1 MRRQM
6 RHFGSSLAF
15 VAGLALCVAQAHAQ
29 KDGWQFKWSGMINPQ
44 IWADSRQV
52 VSGRE
57 DMMDFYPKPRLLDA
71 QGNDINAVPSLNMLS
86 ITNRLGLTIKGPQVL
101 GADMGGY
108 IEVDFTGST
117 NEGLNMLRL
126 RHGYIN
132 LKWEHQQLLAGQYW
146 HPMVVHEIMPATR
159 PLNMGAPFHPYGR
172 FNQLRYSARLGK
184 AELLAVAA
192 FQTDN
197 KSQGPYGAS
206 TEYLKHSMV
215 PELNMQ
221 LRYVGE
227 HLFAG
232 GAANLLATRPYYRD
246 LQRQDYNA
254 HISYS
259 LFVQYNWTGWSLRS
273 QSLLNSNIYEASS
286 LGGYV
291 VNGANVPAGV
301 EYTAYSP
308 YTFTTLW
315 LDFGRTGGKLR
326 PGFFAGCAANN
337 QFGEWY
343 PNVNGALESYGR
355 GIDIEYLYRFQPRLA
370 YAAGNGLTLFAEW
383 EYTCVHYGSKQTNLG
398 STRYVSS
405 ENEAVANNRIILSAV
420 YSF

>member
-1 MRRQM
+1 MSG
-6 RHFGSSLAF
+6 FA
-15 VAGLALCVAQAHAQ
+15 VAQNE
-29 KDGWQFKWSGMINPQ
+29 GWHFKWSGTVNPQ
-44 IWADSRQV
+44 VWADSRQV

-71 QGNDINAVPSLNMLS
+71 QGNDINATPSLNMLS

-132 LKWEHQQLLAGQYW
+132 LRWEHQQLLAGQYW
-146 HPMVVHEIMPATR
+146 HPMVVHENMPATR

-172 FNQLRYSARLGK
+172 FNQLRYTARVAK
-184 AELLAVAA
+184 AELVAVAA

-246 LQRQDYNA
+246 PQRQDLNA
-254 HISYS
+254 HVSYC
-259 LFVQYNWTGWSLRS
+259 LFVQYNWREWSLRT

-291 VNGANVPAGV
+291 VNGT
-301 EYTAYSP
+301 TAPDGIDYPVYSP
-308 YTFTTLW
+308 YTFNTLW
-315 LDFGRTGGKLR
+315 LDFGRSQGKWR
-326 PGFFAGCAANN
+326 PGLFAAYAASN
-337 QFGEWY
+337 QFGEKY
-343 PNVNGALESYGR
+343 PNVGGTLESYGR
-355 GIDIEYLYRFQPRLA
+355 GIDIEHLWRVQPRLA
-370 YAAGNGLTLFAEW
+370 YAAGNGLTLFLEW
-383 EYTCVHYGSKQTNLG
+383 EHTSVSYGRKVADVDYTQ
-398 STRYVSS
+398 YVSDH
-405 ENEAVANNRIILSAV
+405 AVVNNRIILSAL
-420 YSF
+420 YAF